1 MFGWVH
7 ESFRQLMTRKYGKEI
22 WTKILEIAKFE
33 EGTENEIGKYYKDE
47 ESFRIVSAM
56 GSVIGIPVEEV
67 WEAYGGFL
75 IQFTMETGWDEL
87 LRALSPDLEGFLDAL
102 DALHYFIDHVVYRTK
117 LKGPAFRCEPQS
129 DGSLILHY
137 YSRRCGLYPIVKGVI
152 REVARRIYDT
162 EVIMKVQERK
172 QEHMDTMM
180 TEHVIFVINQ
190 VENGISISRPIACR
204 SSSGSFVSSS
214 ESVNCFSN
222 SFRIDDFCVA
232 FPHHF
237 CFDQKLRIE
246 HVGVYIRRSFPT
258 IVHGETNLEDILK
271 LVHPEI
277 PLSFDSIITFRNS
290 LFVFQ
295 IRDEGSSRSGSKPS
309 SVRSDE
315 AHVPVTL
322 KGSMH
327 SVGNN
332 NFLVF
337 MCSFNVTTVNE
348 MVERN
353 LFLSDIQRHDSTRD
367 LIMLNQSRMSQ
378 VELNRRLEETTRN
391 LKCLANALKAEKQ
404 RTEGLLCEL
413 MPPSVAES
421 LRRGATVDAAEFS
434 EATVLFT
441 DIVTFTN
448 ICSFCTPYDVIKLL
462 NDLYQRFD
470 RIVGLHDVY
479 KVETIGDAYMIVGGV
494 PKECQNHAEKILNVA
509 IGFLMESRFV
519 TNPTND
525 LAISIRIGVHSG
537 PVVAGVVGVKMPRY
551 CLFGDTIHLANRME
565 SLGMPSKIHVSET
578 AKALA
583 IRNNPSFLFTERGA
597 IKIKGK
603 EKLRTYFLERNDR
616 QSVWE
621 ICGRVREM
629 DQSIDGYQELHRE
642 RSTEEEGRKKN
653 GGKIHRQRDYEEEEN
668 GEKRSTM
675 VVEIGEEQ
683 PEEEG
688 ERDKREKREKKEDE
702 TNGREMRQKQTTKVH
717 SKACALL

>member
-7 ESFRQLMTRKYGKEI
+7 ESFRQLVTRKHGKEI

-33 EGTENEIGKYYKDE
+33 EGTENEISKYYKDE
-47 ESFRIVSAM
+47 ESFRLVSAM

-117 LKGPAFRCEPQS
+117 LKGPAFRCEPQP

-137 YSRRCGLYPIVKGVI
+137 YSRRSGLYPIVK
-152 REVARRIYDT
+152 EVARRIYDT
-162 EVIMKVQERK
+162 EVIMQVQERK
-172 QEHMDTMM
+172 QEHVDSMI
-180 TEHVIFVINQ
+180 TEHVTFVISQ
-190 VENGISISRPIACR
+190 VENNMSVSRSIASRTPLNTCISSIE
-204 SSSGSFVSSS
+204 SSS
-214 ESVNCFSN
+214 SVNST
-222 SFRIDDFCVA
+222 RIEDFCVA

-237 CFDQKLRIE
+237 CFDRQLRIE
-246 HVGVYIRRSFPT
+246 HVGAHIRRAYPN
-258 IVHGETNLEDILK
+258 IVHGETHLEDILT

-277 PLSFDSIITFRNS
+277 PLSFDTIMTFRNS

-295 IRDEGSSRSGSKPS
+295 LRDESSKGDSKPN
-309 SVRSDE
+309 SVRSVE
-315 AHVPVTL
+315 SRGHIPVTL

-327 SVGNN
+327 SVSSNKYM
-332 NFLVF
+332 LF
-337 MCSFNVTTVNE
+337 MCSLNVTTVHE
-348 MVERN
+348 LVERN

-378 VELNRRLEETTRN
+378 VELNRRLEETTRT
-391 LKCLANALKAEKQ
+391 LKSMASALKAEKQ
-404 RTEGLLCEL
+404 RTEELLCEL

-421 LRRGATVDAAEFS
+421 LRQGTTVEAAEFPD
-434 EATVLFT
+434 ATVLFT

-448 ICSFCTPYDVIKLL
+448 ICSYCTPYDVINLL

-494 PKECQNHAEKILNVA
+494 PKECRNHAEKILNVA

-519 TNPTND
+519 ANPTTK
-525 LAISIRIGVHSG
+525 LSIFIRIGVHSG
-537 PVVAGVVGVKMPRY
+537 SVVAGVVGVKMPRY

-565 SLGMPSKIHVSET
+565 SLGVPSKMHVSET
-578 AKALA
+578 ARALA
-583 IRNNPSFLFTERGA
+583 VKSNPSFLFTERGT

-603 EKLRTYFLERNDR
+603 EMFRTYFLERNDR
-616 QSVWE
+616 KSVWE
-621 ICGRVREM
+621 ICGRVRTIS
-629 DQSIDGYQELHRE
+629 QSIDGYQELHGEKTSECEESEEADGKGKKKQNENAE
-642 RSTEEEGRKKN
+642 RDAGDGGSGKAGATNEEEWNKIEGDIGDDNVERKKKSEKNESN
-653 GGKIHRQRDYEEEEN
+653 GQIAAKAR
-668 GEKRSTM
+668 
-675 VVEIGEEQ
+675 
-683 PEEEG
+683 
-688 ERDKREKREKKEDE
+688 
-702 TNGREMRQKQTTKVH
+702 
-717 SKACALL
+717 SKACSVM